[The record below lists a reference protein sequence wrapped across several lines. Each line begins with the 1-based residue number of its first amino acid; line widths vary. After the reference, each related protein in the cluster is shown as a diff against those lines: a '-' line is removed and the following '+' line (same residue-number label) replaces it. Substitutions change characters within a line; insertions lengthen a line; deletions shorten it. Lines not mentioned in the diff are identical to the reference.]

1 MKRIAKRIFC
11 LLSALLF
18 TNLSFAQD
26 TTKVVIDWLKQNSIP
41 IKYIEA
47 GNGFSDLQ
55 PLKKLWKDVKVI
67 GLGEAT
73 HGTREFFQMKYR
85 LLEFLVTELG
95 FTDFILESS
104 YSACQS
110 INDYILPGQGDRAT
124 VLTGQGYTAWDTEE
138 FSAIIDWMRAYN
150 EKVPDE
156 KKIRF
161 HGMDLC
167 FNGVGRDVV
176 LNFLRQYAPD
186 KVAATDSLFQI
197 LATEEAKWPRR
208 LNQSTLQSTFMPL
221 QSLGAFFTKNKEK
234 LISAASAKKW
244 EKAFK
249 YTKVMEHWVEANI
262 QDTTLSFL
270 PKPKQGRDEYM
281 IENVRNLLDKAE
293 LNTKFMVWAHH
304 SHIAA
309 NNSFGVGIGSY
320 LKERLGN
327 SYYALDLDCNEGTF
341 RSRIVLPDGRFGELT
356 ADTIPSGPE
365 QSLSWYLSQVDK
377 SPLFVDLGSIQANPI
392 VSKWLEKPKEI
403 TWAGWGYGTDKDN
416 KPTPNHQN
424 VLIKGYFDGVLFVE
438 RSTPT
443 RPTKNALERSTNK
456 IGF

>member
-1 MKRIAKRIFC
+1 MKLTAMRIFC
-11 LLSALLF
+11 LLSVLIF
-18 TNLSFAQD
+18 TNVSFGQD

-55 PLKKLWKDVKVI
+55 PLKKAWKDVKVI

-73 HGTREFFQMKYR
+73 HGTREFFQMKHR
-85 LLEFLVTELG
+85 LMEFLVTELG

-104 YSACQS
+104 YSACQT
-110 INDYILPGQGDRAT
+110 INDYILTGKGDRAT

-150 EKVPDE
+150 KKVTD
-156 KKIRF
+156 KRKIRF

-167 FNGVGRDVV
+167 FNAVGRDVV
-176 LNFLRQYAPD
+176 LNFLRRHAPGR
-186 KVAATDSLFQI
+186 VAVTDSLFQK
-197 LATEEAKWPRR
+197 LAIEEVKWPRQ
-208 LNQSTLQSTFMPL
+208 LNQSILQSTFMPL
-221 QSLGAFFTKNKEK
+221 QSLSFFFRINKQK
-234 LISAASAKKW
+234 LIANSSAEEW
-244 EKAFK
+244 EKASK

-262 QDTTLSFL
+262 KDTTLSFL

-281 IENVRNLLDKAE
+281 IENVRYLLDKAE
-293 LNTKFMVWAHH
+293 PNTKFMLWAHH
-304 SHIAA
+304 SHIGA
-309 NNSFGVGIGSY
+309 NNSFGINIGSY
-320 LKERLGN
+320 LKQRLGN

-341 RSRIVLPDGRFGELT
+341 QSRVALPDGKFGELKT
-356 ADTIPSGPE
+356 DTIPSGPE

-377 SPLFVDLGSIQANPI
+377 SPLFVDFSSIHGNPT
-392 VSKWLEKPKEI
+392 VAKWLEKPKEF
-403 TWAGWGYGTDKDN
+403 TWAGWAYGSDKQH
-416 KPTPNHQN
+416 KPTPNHQD
-424 VLIKGYFDGVLFVE
+424 VSIKGYFDGVLFVE
-438 RSTPT
+438 RTTPA